1 MKENEWQITS
11 APWLT
16 SNAPLK
22 QRRESEKFLSRPLA
36 PRSSFDARNEESVW
50 SSEHFPLECE
60 MTFETTA
67 TTTTIAVSS
76 FYQRASFST
85 FLGTP
90 SVVASILFFFA
101 FGVFSIENM
110 FRKWIQSRRE
120 TPDAIF
126 SSSLL
131 NGLVVSDRAS
141 KTVEEKAG
149 RAFSR
154 KGGIDEFFLSP
165 FDPLLDRKRFRERP
179 SVASFF
185 FIALSHR
192 RF

>member
-1 MKENEWQITS
+1 MG
-11 APWLT
+11 
-16 SNAPLK
+16 
-22 QRRESEKFLSRPLA
+22 
-36 PRSSFDARNEESVW
+36 W

-60 MTFETTA
+60 MTFETTT

-90 SVVASILFFFA
+90 SVVASILFFLRSA
-101 FGVFSIENM
+101 FFQLKICSESGSN
-110 FRKWIQSRRE
+110 RDAKLL
-120 TPDAIF
+120 TPLF

-131 NGLVVSDRAS
+131 NGLVVGDRAS

-154 KGGIDEFFLSP
+154 KGGIDEFFFCL
-165 FDPLLDRKRFRERP
+165 P
-179 SVASFF
+179 SIHF
-185 FIALSHR
+185 
-192 RF
+192 